1 METLWASSQ
10 SAVLQ
15 CWRHREAQALAACSM
30 SRIPREDTI
39 RLCSMLAWV
48 VSDSSEVGRE
58 LIEDEAEEEE
68 ILLEDLTAF
77 VLRESATSLSIR
89 TSRLN

>member
-1 METLWASSQ
+1 METLWASSHTTE
-10 SAVLQ
+10 LQ
-15 CWRHREAQALAACSM
+15 CCRHREAQARAAVSI

-48 VSDSSEVGRE
+48 ASDSSEVGRE
-58 LIEDEAEEEE
+58 MTEEAAEEDE
-68 ILLEDLTAF
+68 ILLEDLSAL
-77 VLRESATSLSIR
+77 VLRESDTSLSIK